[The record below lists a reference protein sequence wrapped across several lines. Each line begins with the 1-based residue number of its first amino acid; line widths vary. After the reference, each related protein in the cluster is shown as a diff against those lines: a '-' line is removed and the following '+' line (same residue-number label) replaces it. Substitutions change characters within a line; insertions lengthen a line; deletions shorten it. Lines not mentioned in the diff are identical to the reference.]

1 MTPKATTSIPPG
13 NFNDMAVFGLGAVV
27 VCEASVA
34 EDVELELLELELV
47 VDVEDEELDVDVV
60 PLEELLDVLPV
71 EVEDAELPVVDLVAE
86 ALRED
91 AVPVVPEME
100 NWGVK
105 LMLFGSLSSI
115 ISIV

>member
-1 MTPKATTSIPPG
+1 MLPG
-13 NFNDMAVFGLGAVV
+13 NFNDMAVLGLGAAVG
-27 VCEASVA
+27 CEAPVV

-47 VDVEDEELDVDVV
+47 VDVEDEELDADVV
-60 PLEELLDVLPV
+60 LLELLLDVLPV

-91 AVPVVPEME
+91 AVPVVPEIE

-105 LMLFGSLSSI
+105 FMFVGSLSSM